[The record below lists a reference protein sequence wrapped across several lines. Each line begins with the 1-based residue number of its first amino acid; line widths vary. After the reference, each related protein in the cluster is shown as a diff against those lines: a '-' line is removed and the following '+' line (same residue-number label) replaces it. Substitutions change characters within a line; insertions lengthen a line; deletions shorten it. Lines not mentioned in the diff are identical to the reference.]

1 MKGAALLP
9 FRLYPNSSGIEW
21 PLILYSCGL
30 HPQHTLHRPIG
41 YPTLQCMI
49 CFGGEGTFYF
59 ENNFVLPLKKGEILF
74 IPGKTAH
81 DYGPEGSEPW
91 MLGYMGIEGRD
102 AESVLRALRLPIL
115 HPIAVN
121 EHDLY
126 RLEHELRE
134 LWYIPEHEEEPDR
147 IASVKIYEILTC
159 IAAMT
164 QQGEPKQPY
173 RSNAEAEKL
182 LRAAVHYM
190 EQHYMEEISVA
201 NIAYTIGYSQ
211 QHFQRRFKEMYGMN
225 PSQYLQ
231 RLRLLKG
238 AQLLEQEFERTV
250 GEIAEMV
257 GMELNYFV
265 RVFKRE
271 YGITPAKYRAMQA
284 RHHDPAL

>member
-1 MKGAALLP
+1 MP
-9 FRLYPNSSGIEW
+9 HS
-21 PLILYSCGL
+21 
-30 HPQHTLHRPIG
+30 
-41 YPTLQCMI
+41 
-49 CFGGEGTFYF
+49 
-59 ENNFVLPLKKGEILF
+59 
-74 IPGKTAH
+74 TA
-81 DYGPEGSEPW
+81 
-91 MLGYMGIEGRD
+91 IFEGRD
-102 AESVLRALRLPIL
+102 AESVLHALRLPIL
-115 HPIAVN
+115 QPIAVN
-121 EHDLY
+121 EHDLE
-126 RLEHELRE
+126 RLENELRE
-134 LWYIPEHEEEPDR
+134 LWHIPEHVEGEPDR
-147 IASVKIYEILTC
+147 IASVRIYELLTC

-164 QQGEPKQPY
+164 YHEEPKQLY

-225 PSQYLQ
+225 PSQYLL

-284 RHHDPAL
+284 RHHDPSP